1 MYAEGWKGTWLW
13 VELMEEFAATKDGG
27 WQAAEVAGSVDVL
40 LFAVLLFAVL
50 LFAVF
55 CLFIVSEVF
64 IEICFVVAAEYSPL
78 RHPYQ

>member
-40 LFAVLLFAVL
+40 LFAVLLFAV
-50 LFAVF
+50 F